1 MIGDRFDDCAAPG
14 VRVCNRHRFARR
26 RGTWRYPEA
35 IENVPMG
42 MVIETLN
49 PTLGM
54 GRSPP
59 HGADMDPDMLLR
71 SCLDGV
77 RRREV
82 RALDQLY
89 SHSVDRL
96 HGVAAR
102 ICSDPRDV
110 EEVLADTY
118 QYVWEH
124 AADFDPA
131 RGSAMAWLTML
142 AWSRASDRRRRAKPM
157 QSLDALHPAAAEAAY
172 EECEDAGC
180 SSDLEAFVDG
190 HRVRSALA
198 ELGAEQRRLI
208 LMAFFEGASHGDI
221 AERTGMPLGTIK
233 SHIRRGMAS
242 LKVKLAGVQ
251 EHG

>member
-1 MIGDRFDDCAAPG
+1 MGTRGRHIHG
-14 VRVCNRHRFARR
+14 RHRFARR
-26 RGTWRYPEA
+26 AGTWRYPDA
-35 IENVPMG
+35 IENVPTG
-42 MVIETLN
+42 MAIETLN
-49 PTLGM
+49 ATSEA
-54 GRSPP
+54 GRSPLQ
-59 HGADMDPDMLLR
+59 GADMDADERLR
-71 SCLDGV
+71 SCLDGMC
-77 RRREV
+77 RREV

-131 RGSAMAWLTML
+131 RGSVMAWLSML
-142 AWSRASDRRRRAKPM
+142 AWSRASDRRRRSKPM

-180 SSDLEAFVDG
+180 ATDLEAFVDG

-242 LKVKLAGVQ
+242 LKVKLAGEQ

>member
-1 MIGDRFDDCAAPG
+1 
-14 VRVCNRHRFARR
+14 
-26 RGTWRYPEA
+26 
-35 IENVPMG
+35 MG
-42 MVIETLN
+42 MVTETLN
-49 PTLGM
+49 PTLDVGLC
-54 GRSPP
+54 PP
-59 HGADMDPDMLLR
+59 GGADKDADALLR
-71 SCLDGV
+71 SCLDGM

-102 ICSDPRDV
+102 ICADPRDV

-124 AADFDPA
+124 ASDFDPA
-131 RGSAMAWLTML
+131 RGSVMAWLSML
-142 AWSRASDRRRRAKPM
+142 AWSRASDRRRRSKPM
-157 QSLDALHPAAAEAAY
+157 QSLDALHPVAAEAAY
-172 EECEDAGC
+172 EGCEDAGC
-180 SSDLEAFVDG
+180 ATDLEAFVDG

-198 ELGAEQRRLI
+198 ELGEQQRRLI

-242 LKVKLAGVQ
+242 LKAKLAGVQ
-251 EHG
+251 KHG